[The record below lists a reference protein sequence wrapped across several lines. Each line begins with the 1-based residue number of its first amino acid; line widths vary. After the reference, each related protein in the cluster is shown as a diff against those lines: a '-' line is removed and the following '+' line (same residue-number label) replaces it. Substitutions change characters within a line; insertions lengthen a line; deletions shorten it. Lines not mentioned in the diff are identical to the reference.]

1 MIVKE
6 KRKKEIL
13 LSRESS
19 KIMIID
25 DEERLLIAIK
35 KYLITKQFTIIL
47 CKSAKEALCKLK
59 NEKVDLLIIDILMS
73 DMNGYDLV
81 KSLKNDPKIG
91 HIPFIFLTAKGMTE
105 DRITGYKMGCKA
117 YVGKPFDPEE
127 LVAIIDNILSD
138 RKNINNIINIKTEI
152 QNLRK
157 QIANS
162 NGSNKTQKFTSR
174 EISILL
180 ALSKGLSNKD
190 IAHNLNISVRNVEN
204 YITRLLNKT
213 SLPNRV
219 TLATY
224 KNWIKKG
231 E

>member
-1 MIVKE
+1 VKE
-6 KRKKEIL
+6 KRKKEIQ
-13 LSRESS
+13 LSRKSS

-35 KYLITKQFTIIL
+35 KYLVTKEFTIIL
-47 CKSAKEALCKLK
+47 CNSAKEALYKLE

-73 DMNGYDLV
+73 DMSGYDLV
-81 KSLKNDPKIG
+81 RSLRNDPTIS

-117 YVGKPFDPEE
+117 YLGKPFDPEE

-138 RKNINNIINIKTEI
+138 RKNITNIISIKTEI

-157 QIANS
+157 KIAS
-162 NGSNKTQKFTSR
+162 CDKSQETHKFTNR
-174 EISILL
+174 ELSILL
-180 ALSKGLSNKD
+180 GVSKGLSNKD
-190 IAHNLNISVRNVEN
+190 MAHNLNISVRNVEN

-219 TLATY
+219 ALATY
-224 KNWIKKG
+224 KNWTNKG